1 MKRIIQV
8 MVCIFLIILVQDAF
22 SQRRSNNL
30 RISNYRGS
38 IKSFANK
45 RYVGIGGGIDILNY
59 FGDLSPKSK
68 IGSTDLS
75 FTRPG
80 INFFVEYKYAPRVSW
95 RIGLTLGTLSGDD
108 FVSADPNDE
117 KAKFRYIRNLQ
128 FRNRIIELS
137 VIGKLDLLTNRG
149 TYLSRPNINPYL
161 FGGVGV
167 LYHNPFAKAPDSDQ
181 LGNPIEEAGTWVALR
196 SLGTEGQYSDVYD
209 VKPYSNIQ
217 ISLPIGFGISFRL
230 TDNFDLGFEIGYRIL
245 FFDYIDDVS
254 GKFVDLGA
262 LDNPLSKAMS
272 DRSQEINAVVSSSPR
287 DFENVIFPNTTDY
300 TYTSTYDG
308 NTYSVFT
315 GFGSEHPS
323 NIRGN
328 SSDNDIFIIT
338 SFKLTYIMGGNFRN
352 AKFR

>member
-8 MVCIFLIILVQDAF
+8 LLCIFLVIMVQDAF

-38 IKSFANK
+38 IKTFANK
-45 RYVGIGGGIDILNY
+45 RYVGFGGGIDIFNY

-80 INFFVEYKYAPRVSW
+80 ISFFVEYKYAPRVSW
-95 RIGLTLGTLSGDD
+95 RIALTYGTLSGDD
-108 FVSADPNDE
+108 FESADPNDE
-117 KAKFRYIRNLQ
+117 IAKYRYIRNLQ

-137 VIGKLDLLTNRG
+137 VIGRFELLTNRG
-149 TYLSRPNINPYL
+149 TYLSRPNINPYF
-161 FGGVGV
+161 FGGVGIF
-167 LYHNPFAKAPDSDQ
+167 YHNPKAKAPDSDQ
-181 LGNPIEEAGTWVALR
+181 LGNPIEEAGSWVTLQ
-196 SLGTEGQYSDVYD
+196 SLGTEGQYSDVYN
-209 VKPYSNIQ
+209 VKPYSKIQ
-217 ISLPIGFGISFRL
+217 ISLPVGLGISFRL
-230 TDNFDLGFEIGYRIL
+230 SENFDLGFEIGYRIL

-254 GKFVDLGA
+254 ENYVDLGA
-262 LDNPLSKAMS
+262 LDSPLAKAMS
-272 DRSQEINAVVSSSPR
+272 DRSQEINAVVSGSPR
-287 DFENVIFPNTTDY
+287 DFENIILPNTTY
-300 TYTSTYDG
+300 YAYTSTYDG
-308 NTYSVFT
+308 NTYTVFN

-338 SFKLTYIMGGNFRN
+338 SLKLTYIMGGNFRN